1 MMGSFALQAI
11 CLAIAA
17 GIVQSNFIPHDST
30 TSESTQEA
38 LQILVPIVFVAFQA
52 GGQVVL
58 SQFLGYPEIP
68 TTVLTNV
75 YSGLVTEKFGWRH
88 MADRCSTGTAKWVR
102 RLAAVIRLGVG
113 AIVGGFLTKSDKKGL
128 AVIFWI
134 GTGLKLGIAVG
145 LFWWEQERH
154 QEKKDNSM

>member
-1 MMGSFALQAI
+1 MP
-11 CLAIAA
+11 
-17 GIVQSNFIPHDST
+17 V
-30 TSESTQEA
+30 
-38 LQILVPIVFVAFQA
+38 VFVAFQA

-75 YSGLVTEKFGWRH
+75 YSGLVTEKFGWHH
-88 MADRCSTGTAKWVR
+88 MADRRSSDTAKWIR
-102 RLAAVIRLGVG
+102 RLAAVISLGVG
-113 AIVGGFLTKSDKKGL
+113 AIVGGVLTKSDKKGL

-145 LFWWEQERH
+145 LFWW
-154 QEKKDNSM
+154 K

>member
-1 MMGSFALQAI
+1 MGSFAIQAI

-17 GIVQSNFIPHDST
+17 CIVQSNFIPHGTT

-38 LQILVPIVFVAFQA
+38 LRILVPIVFVAFQA
-52 GGQVVL
+52 GGQVVM

-75 YSGLVTEKFGWRH
+75 YSGLVTENLGWRH
-88 MADRCSTGTAKWVR
+88 KTDRRSNGTAKWLR
-102 RLAAVIRLGVG
+102 RLVAVISLGVG

-145 LFWWEQERH
+145 VFWWRQETNF
-154 QEKKDNSM
+154 KDGQ